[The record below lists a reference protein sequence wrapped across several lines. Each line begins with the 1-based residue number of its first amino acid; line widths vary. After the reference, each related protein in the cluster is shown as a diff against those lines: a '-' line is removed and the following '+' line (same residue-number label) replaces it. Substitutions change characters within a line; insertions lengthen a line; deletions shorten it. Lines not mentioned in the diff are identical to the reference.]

1 MLYKI
6 THTLKDRCPW
16 IWEIIEKINAFLF
29 YIRYGRKLDGIDDIL
44 ERYNGEY
51 VIDQLKESNINKLV
65 CFFQEQPESA
75 FEYFRPH
82 AFDRKTLRK
91 LQRNRSFL
99 AFVVEKENV
108 IVGYFFLRCFFI
120 GKCFRGKIVDFR
132 FRNMG
137 IAKMMGRIMT
147 DIVEQIDVRSF
158 STISPNN
165 LSSLKSSDAVV
176 NLRVIKQLEN
186 GDYYVEYLGKK

>member
-1 MLYKI
+1 MFLY
-6 THTLKDRCPW
+6 
-16 IWEIIEKINAFLF
+16 WEVF
-29 YIRYGRKLDGIDDIL
+29 
-44 ERYNGEY
+44 
-51 VIDQLKESNINKLV
+51 
-65 CFFQEQPESA
+65 P
-75 FEYFRPH
+75 
-82 AFDRKTLRK
+82 
-91 LQRNRSFL
+91 
-99 AFVVEKENV
+99 
-108 IVGYFFLRCFFI
+108 
-120 GKCFRGKIVDFR
+120 GKIVDFR

-137 IAKMMGRIMT
+137 LAKMMGRIMT